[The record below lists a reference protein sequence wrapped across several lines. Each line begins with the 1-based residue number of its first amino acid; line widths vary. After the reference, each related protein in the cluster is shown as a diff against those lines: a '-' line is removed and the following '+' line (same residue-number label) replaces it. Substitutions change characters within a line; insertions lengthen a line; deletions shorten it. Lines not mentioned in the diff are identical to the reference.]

1 MPQCNRRQITKGDL
15 RRPSC
20 HNLSCYTNLSYERIA
35 YGVLGG
41 VSVAVPSAGGG
52 VDVSDVVVEV
62 SVVLEAAVEVD
73 VEASAAG
80 VLASAGVEVS
90 VSAVLAQAA
99 SSNVA
104 NANNA
109 REAWRTCVFR
119 ACIFMAFSL
128 AS

>member
-1 MPQCNRRQITKGDL
+1 
-15 RRPSC
+15 
-20 HNLSCYTNLSYERIA
+20 LSYERVA

-62 SVVLEAAVEVD
+62 SVVLEAASVEVD
-73 VEASAAG
+73 VEVSAAG